1 MHFKSSA
8 FSRHYFSFSRFT
20 EWQPELNKTFSFLPS
35 PEELYHPLTS
45 RSFASLNSALSMF
58 ALLEAI
64 SISPVQSLASLVPRT
79 LHTELNQVPDL
90 ILCKLVLREISVYVQ
105 LFREQLDSANSLI
118 KYLESTAN
126 LRELSNYLGS
136 LIGEML
142 RRTAEEMWP
151 FGSPLKV
158 SLLIGFQLL
167 ISYWVRVI

>member
-1 MHFKSSA
+1 MHFMSPA

-20 EWQPELNKTFSFLPS
+20 EWQPELNKTFSFFPS
-35 PEELYHPLTS
+35 PEELYHPLIS

-64 SISPVQSLASLVPRT
+64 FISPVQSLASLVPWT
-79 LHTELNQVPDL
+79 LHIELNQVPDL
-90 ILCKLVLREISVYVQ
+90 TLCKLVSREISGYAQ
-105 LFREQLDSANSLI
+105 LIREELDSADSLI
-118 KYLESTAN
+118 KYLESAAN
-126 LRELSNYLGS
+126 LRELSNYPGS

-158 SLLIGFQLL
+158 SLLIGF
-167 ISYWVRVI
+167 